1 MKQFPQTRKKSI
13 HPENHNEKTKEHI
26 LYSFFVHFKLPI
38 FVLIIIKFQLMKALT
53 LKRTAKVLFL
63 AFFSVFL
70 AACSKNPEVIYIN
83 GKIYT
88 LDKNN
93 TIVEAI
99 AVHDGRILASGKSG
113 ELTEKYKD
121 AKVIDLK
128 GKTVVPGF
136 IDAEANLMEFS
147 KQLSL
152 LDLRNA
158 RSVEEILNI
167 VRERVKTSKPDE
179 WIGGF
184 GWDELKLSEKD
195 LESLNHTLLDGIST
209 QHNIYLVNALG
220 NTTWVNKKVLDAAK
234 VTKDTPDPENGAIG
248 FDDNNNPSGLFY
260 EAAQELV
267 INILPQPSEQEVM
280 SNITRGINELFK
292 YGITEI
298 NDANITEQGLSVYK
312 KMVDDN
318 KFPIR
323 LYAMIPGNGPMFEK
337 YISSGPENYKDR
349 INIKCFSLEYDGYF
363 ETQDAAMND
372 DYTEEPKRMTPF
384 NDEFDIKEMTKKAN
398 EKDFQVSVK
407 TVGDRALTQTLNAI
421 ESVNKEVKSKA
432 GRTRLEYLEF
442 VNQQDLQRIKQME
455 IIPSIRPEVTLAD
468 KLLVNEMIKPENAQ
482 NLGLWSALF
491 KQNNMIISGTDFPYH
506 TINPLVVMYY
516 LSTGL
521 SADTA
526 ANRLTNNTAQK
537 LSVLDALRSFTVYSA
552 FASFA
557 EDVKGTLE
565 NDKFA
570 DMVVLSEDI
579 VSSDPAVLL
588 KTKILMTIVRGEVVY
603 ENKSP
608 GAFLFK

>member
-1 MKQFPQTRKKSI
+1 MK
-13 HPENHNEKTKEHI
+13 
-26 LYSFFVHFKLPI
+26 
-38 FVLIIIKFQLMKALT
+38 VLKI
-53 LKRTAKVLFL
+53 LFL
-63 AFFSVFL
+63 AVFCIFL
-70 AACSKNPEVIYIN
+70 ASCSKKPEVIYVN

-99 AVHDGRILASGKSG
+99 AVYEGKILATGKSS

-158 RSVEEILNI
+158 RSVDEIIAI
-167 VRERVKTSKPDE
+167 VKERAKTSKPDE

-184 GWDELKLSEKD
+184 GWDELKLPGKD
-195 LESLNHTLLDGIST
+195 MERLSYALLDEAST
-209 QHNIYLVNALG
+209 SQFIYLVNALG
-220 NTTWVNKKVLDAAK
+220 NTTWVNKKVLDLTK
-234 VTKDTPDPENGAIG
+234 INKDTPDPENGAIG
-248 FDDNNNPSGLFY
+248 FDENNNPTGLFY
-260 EAAQELV
+260 ESAQSLV
-267 INILPQPSEQEVM
+267 INVLPQPSEQEVM

-323 LYAMIPGNGPMFEK
+323 LYAMVPGKGPLFEK

-349 INIKCFSLEYDGYF
+349 INIKCVSLEYDGYF
-363 ETQDAAMND
+363 ETQDAAMEN

-398 EKDFQVSVK
+398 EKDFQISVK
-407 TVGDRALTQTLNAI
+407 TVGDRALTQTLNAV
-421 ESVNKEVKSKA
+421 ESVNKEVKPKA

-442 VNQQDLQRIKQME
+442 VAPQDMQRIKQLE

-468 KLLVNEMIKPENAQ
+468 KYLLNDLIKPENGQ
-482 NLGLWSALF
+482 NLGLWNTLY

-506 TINPLVVMYY
+506 TISPLIVMYY
-516 LSTGL
+516 LSSGL
-521 SADTA
+521 SLDTA
-526 ANRLTNNTAQK
+526 LNRAANNTAQK
-537 LSVLDALRSFTVYSA
+537 LTVLEALKSFTVYSA
-552 FASFA
+552 YASFA
-557 EDVKGTLE
+557 EEVKGSLE
-565 NDKFA
+565 KDKFA

-579 VSSDPAVLL
+579 VSSDPAALL
-588 KTKILMTIVRGEVVY
+588 KAKILMTIIRGEVVY

-608 GAFLFK
+608 GALIY

>member
-1 MKQFPQTRKKSI
+1 MRSLK
-13 HPENHNEKTKEHI
+13 
-26 LYSFFVHFKLPI
+26 
-38 FVLIIIKFQLMKALT
+38 T
-53 LKRTAKVLFL
+53 LKVLNILFIAVFCLFL
-63 AFFSVFL
+63 AS
-70 AACSKNPEVIYIN
+70 CSKTPEVIYIN

-99 AVHDGRILASGKSG
+99 AVYDGRILALGKSS
-113 ELTEKYKD
+113 ELTEKYKN

-158 RSVEEILNI
+158 RSVDEILNI
-167 VRERVKTSKPDE
+167 VRERVKTSKPND

-184 GWDELKLSEKD
+184 GWDELKLSEAD
-195 LESLNHTLLDGIST
+195 LAKLHHTLLDGVSA
-209 QHNIYLVNALG
+209 QQNIYLVNALG
-220 NTTWVNKKVLDAAK
+220 NTTWVNKKVLELTK
-234 VTKDTPDPENGAIG
+234 VNKDTPDPENGEIG
-248 FDDNNNPSGLFY
+248 FDDSGNPTGLFY

-280 SNITRGINELFK
+280 GNISRGINELFK

-323 LYAMIPGNGPMFEK
+323 LYAMIPGKGPLFEK
-337 YISSGPENYKDR
+337 YLQSGPENYKDR

-363 ETQDAAMND
+363 ENQDAAMEND
-372 DYTEEPKRMTPF
+372 YNEEPKRMIPF
-384 NDEFDIKEMTKKAN
+384 NDEFDIKEMTSKAN

-407 TVGDRALTQTLNAI
+407 TVGDRALTNTLNAI

-432 GRTRLEYLEF
+432 GRMRLEYLEF
-442 VNQQDLQRIKQME
+442 VNPADMQRIKQLE
-455 IIPSIRPEVTLAD
+455 IIPSIRPEVTLTD
-468 KLLVNEMIKPENAQ
+468 KVIVGEIIKPENMQ
-482 NLGLWSALF
+482 NLGLWNNLY
-491 KQNNMIISGTDFPYH
+491 KQNNIIVSGTDFPYH
-506 TINPLVVMYY
+506 TISPLIVMYY
-516 LSTGL
+516 LSSGL
-521 SADTA
+521 ALDTA
-526 ANRLTNNTAQK
+526 ANRIANNTAQK
-537 LSVLDALRSFTVYSA
+537 LTVMEALRSFTVYSA
-552 FASFA
+552 YASFA
-557 EDVKGTLE
+557 EELKGTLE
-565 NDKFA
+565 KDKLA

-579 VSSDPAVLL
+579 LNSDPAVLL
-588 KTKILMTIVRGEVVY
+588 KTNVLMTIIRGEVVY
-603 ENKSP
+603 ENKNP
-608 GAFLFK
+608 AAYLY